1 MELGFPSNSQVA
13 EALTERHF
21 SRPKS
26 RRSENPASRISRGIA
41 TSSSPEQLD
50 LQSLSLK
57 DDVEQPQPGPSTP
70 PSRSQVIPEEEE
82 EEEEYQDPFE
92 QAPLL
97 HSEAGECYLFDV
109 DVETFVVQDASVI
122 AEIRSGGVFDY
133 WLVIRDHKKIAFIS
147 VPLDSEMVPRLHE
160 AERAFMF
167 SFNSAESGTSSTWCV
182 KFAEQ
187 EQFVSWKAAFTQ
199 YMWEGRNKMS
209 WAKAKADE
217 QRYIGSQYEDVEMED
232 VEGREAGDSEEEEV
246 EDESDVGTS
255 SYDEDES
262 ESDSETF
269 NRAAKG
275 KNEKL
280 TVGYKNDRSFV
291 VRGDMIG
298 VFKHTDDNKVKWQ
311 TSINRVSDLKGKAFT
326 PKKVS
331 LAVEVA

>member
-1 MELGFPSNSQVA
+1 MVA
-13 EALTERHF
+13 
-21 SRPKS
+21 
-26 RRSENPASRISRGIA
+26 
-41 TSSSPEQLD
+41 
-50 LQSLSLK
+50 
-57 DDVEQPQPGPSTP
+57 V
-70 PSRSQVIPEEEE
+70 
-82 EEEEYQDPFE
+82 DPFE
-92 QAPLL
+92 SAPVL
-97 HSEAGECYLFDV
+97 HRETGEMYLFDV
-109 DVETFVVQDASVI
+109 EVETFVVQAPVVI
-122 AEIRSGGVFDY
+122 AEIAEGGPYDY
-133 WLVIRDHKKIAFIS
+133 WLVVRQDGVAFIS

-167 SFNSAESGTSSTWCV
+167 TFTSTVEGTSSTWCV
-182 KFAEQ
+182 KFAED
-187 EQFVSWKAAFTQ
+187 EQFNNWKAAFTQ

-217 QRYIGSQYEDVEMED
+217 QRYIGSIYEDVEMED
-232 VEGREAGDSEEEEV
+232 VEGQDDEQPEEEDL

-269 NRAAKG
+269 NKAAKG

-298 VFKHTDDNKVKWQ
+298 VFKHTDDNKIKWQ

-326 PKKVS
+326 PKKVGRVTRLRRLNHDADLPGPLPRS
-331 LAVEVA
+331 CFTTKIQICWSWTLTTRTRFTGWTWSEERLWTSGRCQTASTSTTSFRSESGRSTLVERDG